1 MNKCL
6 TKMSNIGYSMRTDKQ
21 PCGIFFVFIQAYA
34 LGRLEV
40 MPPPPTHPNR
50 HLAAALKRIPTLRS
64 VPVPALRLLCCL
76 GALRFSL
83 GLRALST

>member
-34 LGRLEV
+34 LGRFEV
-40 MPPPPTHPNR
+40 MPPLQPTQ
-50 HLAAALKRIPTLRS
+50 IVT
-64 VPVPALRLLCCL
+64 
-76 GALRFSL
+76 
-83 GLRALST
+83 